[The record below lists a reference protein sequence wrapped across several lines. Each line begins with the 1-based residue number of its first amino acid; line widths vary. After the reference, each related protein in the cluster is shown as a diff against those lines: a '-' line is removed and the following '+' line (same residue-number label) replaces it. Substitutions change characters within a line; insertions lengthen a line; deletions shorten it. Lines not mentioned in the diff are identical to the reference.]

1 MSDMFHYVACGLPN
15 VWLSNG
21 FTVTEDEAGES
32 FFSIADVRDLH
43 RAIGHFLTEKES
55 GLTGEEFRFLRTE
68 LRMSRKTLADLL
80 GYSDEAIKKWES
92 GENRIHK
99 LADANLRQLFLE
111 AQSEDGTLKALL
123 SQIKDLERE
132 ERRLCFEETQKGWQ
146 SIIDQC
152 A

>member
-21 FTVTEDEAGES
+21 FTETVDEAGEP
-32 FFSIADVRDLH
+32 FFSIAEVRDLH
-43 RAIGHFLTEKES
+43 RAIGHSLTEKES
-55 GLTGEEFRFLRTE
+55 VLSGDEFRFLRTE
-68 LRMSRKTLADLL
+68 LRMSRRTLAELL

-111 AQSEDGTLKALL
+111 GQSEDGTLKALL
-123 SQIKDLERE
+123 TQIKDLERE
-132 ERRLCFEETQKGWQ
+132 ERKLCFEETQKGWEGKV
-146 SIIDQC
+146 DQC